1 MNKILRQ
8 YIKKFVQ
15 IYLDDV
21 IIYLN
26 NLKDHKKHIKVMFEK
41 IKKVNLKLKL
51 SKYQQF
57 QIELKFVRHLM
68 KRNDIRSDS
77 QNMKKLKY

>member
-41 IKKVNLKLKL
+41 IKKVNFKLKL

>member
-15 IYLDDV
+15 IYLDDI

-68 KRNDIRSDS
+68 KRNDIRSNS
-77 QNMKKLKY
+77 QNVKKLKY

>member
-41 IKKVNLKLKL
+41 IKKVNFKLKL

-68 KRNDIRSDS
+68 RRNDIRSNS
-77 QNMKKLKY
+77 QNVKKLKY